1 MVLETATV
9 HRPGQPFQ
17 DPDPFHELRFVNGIK
32 ARLAIADHLCQSLC
46 QPLCQLLARLT
57 PAQKDW
63 IDALLEEML
72 EKQTVMQRVR
82 GYFGPGP
89 VMEEAHV
96 T

>member
-1 MVLETATV
+1 MALETATV
-9 HRPGQPFQ
+9 HRPVQPFQ
-17 DPDPFHELRFVNGIK
+17 DPDPFHELRFANGIK
-32 ARLAIADHLCQSLC
+32 ARLAIADHLG
-46 QPLCQLLARLT
+46 QPLARLT

-63 IDALLEEML
+63 IDALLDETL

-82 GYFGPGP
+82 GYFGSDP